1 VLVIVYGNL
10 LGELNMA
17 FCSVLAASLIMKFVA
32 VIWFLIAVILVFVVL
47 IQKGKGG
54 GLSGVFGGGMAG
66 SLLGADTKKPMTWF
80 TIGLVSVFL
89 LLAVLMAK
97 FYKPSASSVV
107 DETPVQQSTVPDI
120 VGDMD
125 NVIPDDIIDES
136 VDVNSI

>member
-32 VIWFLIAVILVFVVL
+32 VIWFLTAVILVFVVL

>member
-32 VIWFLIAVILVFVVL
+32 VIWFLTAVILVFVVL

-97 FYKPSASSVV
+97 FYKPSASSAV

>member
-1 VLVIVYGNL
+1 
-10 LGELNMA
+10 MA
-17 FCSVLAASLIMKFVA
+17 LYSVLAASLIMKFVA
-32 VIWFLIAVILVFVVL
+32 VVWIIIAVVLVFVVL

-89 LLAVLMAK
+89 FLAVLMAK

-107 DETPVQQSTVPDI
+107 DQTPAQQSTEVPDI
-120 VGDMD
+120 TGDMD
-125 NVIPDDIIDES
+125 NVGIEEMIDES
-136 VDVNSI
+136 VDVNST

>member
-1 VLVIVYGNL
+1 
-10 LGELNMA
+10 MA
-17 FCSVLAASLIMKFVA
+17 FDSVLAASLIMKFVA
-32 VIWFLIAVILVFVVL
+32 VVWFITAVVLVFVVL

-89 LLAVLMAK
+89 FLAVLMAK

-107 DETPVQQSTVPDI
+107 EETPVQQSTEVPDI
-120 VGDMD
+120 TGDMD
-125 NVIPDDIIDES
+125 NVITDEIIDES
-136 VDVNSI
+136 VDINSI

>member
-1 VLVIVYGNL
+1 
-10 LGELNMA
+10 MA
-17 FCSVLAASLIMKFVA
+17 LCSILAASLIMKFVA
-32 VIWFLIAVILVFVVL
+32 VVWFITAVVLVFVVL

-89 LLAVLMAK
+89 FLAVLMAK

-107 DETPVQQSTVPDI
+107 DETPAQQGTQAPDI
-120 VGDMD
+120 TGDMD
-125 NVIPDDIIDES
+125 NVGIDEIVDES
-136 VDVNSI
+136 VDVNSN

>member
-1 VLVIVYGNL
+1 
-10 LGELNMA
+10 MA

-32 VIWFLIAVILVFVVL
+32 VIWFLTAVVLVFVVL

-89 LLAVLMAK
+89 FLAVLMAK

-107 DETPVQQSTVPDI
+107 EETPAQQSTQVPDI
-120 VGDMD
+120 SGDMD
-125 NVIPDDIIDES
+125 NVGIDEMVDES
-136 VDVNSI
+136 VDVNSN

>member
-1 VLVIVYGNL
+1 MLVIVYGNL

-32 VIWFLIAVILVFVVL
+32 VIWFLTAVILVFVVL

-97 FYKPSASSVV
+97 FYKPSASSAV

>member
-1 VLVIVYGNL
+1 
-10 LGELNMA
+10 MA

-32 VIWFLIAVILVFVVL
+32 VIWFLTAVVLVFVVL

-89 LLAVLMAK
+89 FLAVLMAK
-97 FYKPSASSVV
+97 YYKPSASSVV
-107 DETPVQQSTVPDI
+107 DETPVQQSTEVPDI
-120 VGDMD
+120 AGDMD
-125 NVIPDDIIDES
+125 NVGINEIIDES
-136 VDVNSI
+136 VDVNSN

>member
-97 FYKPSASSVV
+97 FYKPSASSAV